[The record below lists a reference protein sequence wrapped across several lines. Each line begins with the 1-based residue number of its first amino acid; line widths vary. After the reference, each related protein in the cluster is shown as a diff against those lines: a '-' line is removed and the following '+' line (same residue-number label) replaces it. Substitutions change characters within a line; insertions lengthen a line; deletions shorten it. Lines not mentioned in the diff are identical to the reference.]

1 MRVHHGLDIT
11 DEGMFERKITL
22 SDGQRRRQVLPSE
35 VRLSL
40 DDVDRYVVAAA
51 RARGYPEE
59 FLTEAAR
66 QVRFLEARG
75 LPGFA
80 SFRREMLEHG
90 TETLTQRGQVARPDG
105 QSGGQCPMIDALR
118 IAQRFDRIVA
128 LPPGRETDCPMPSNP
143 LLAVPMLAE
152 CAGLH
157 GVIMMTTFYIH
168 ERPGAYVFVDGDR
181 AALHGSYHAL
191 FEADSWGIARF
202 PEETHGTPPLRE
214 AHVETIEFPA
224 DALRDLMT
232 LIESQ
237 P

>member
-1 MRVHHGLDIT
+1 
-11 DEGMFERKITL
+11 MFGRTTTFSEKPKR
-22 SDGQRRRQVLPSE
+22 LPLLANE

-40 DDVDRYVVAAA
+40 DEVDCYVIAAA
-51 RARGYPEE
+51 RTRGYPED

-66 QVRFLEARG
+66 RVRFLEARG

-80 SFRREMLEHG
+80 SFRREILDHR
-90 TETLTQRGQVARPDG
+90 TETLAQRGRVARPDG

-118 IAQRFDRIVA
+118 IAERFERIVA
-128 LPPGRETDCPMPSNP
+128 LPPGREADYPMPSNP
-143 LLAVPMLAE
+143 LLAVPVLADH
-152 CAGLH
+152 AGPR
-157 GVIMMTTFYIH
+157 GIVMMTTFYIH

-181 AALHGSYHAL
+181 AALHGSYGAL

-214 AHVETIEFPA
+214 AHVEAIDFPA

>member
-1 MRVHHGLDIT
+1 
-11 DEGMFERKITL
+11 MFERKL
-22 SDGQRRRQVLPSE
+22 MFSDRQRRRPALPNE

-40 DDVDRYVVAAA
+40 DEVDRYVVAAA
-51 RARGYPEE
+51 RARGYPED
-59 FLTEAAR
+59 FLTDAAR

-80 SFRREMLEHG
+80 SFRREMLEHH
-90 TETLTQRGQVARPDG
+90 TETLTQRGQVTRPDG
-105 QSGGQCPMIDALR
+105 QRGGQCPMIDALR
-118 IAQRFDRIVA
+118 IAERFDTIIA
-128 LPPGRETDCPMPSNP
+128 LPPGRETDYPMPSNP
-143 LLAVPMLAE
+143 LLATPVLAE
-152 CAGLH
+152 CAGRH
-157 GVIMMTTFYIH
+157 GVIMMTTFYIR

-214 AHVETIEFPA
+214 PHVEAIDFPA

-232 LIESQ
+232 LIENQ

>member
-1 MRVHHGLDIT
+1 MT
-11 DEGMFERKITL
+11 GMFGRTTTFSEKPK
-22 SDGQRRRQVLPSE
+22 RRPALPNE

-90 TETLTQRGQVARPDG
+90 SETLTQRGRVARPDG

-118 IAQRFDRIVA
+118 IAERFERIVA
-128 LPPGRETDCPMPSNP
+128 LPPGRETDYPMPSNP
-143 LLAVPMLAE
+143 LLAVPTLAE
-152 CAGLH
+152 CAGRH
-157 GVIMMTTFYIH
+157 GVIIMTTLYIR
-168 ERPGAYVFVDGDR
+168 ERPAAYVFVDGDR
-181 AALHGSYHAL
+181 AALHGSYYAL

-214 AHVETIEFPA
+214 ADLEAIDFPA

>member
-1 MRVHHGLDIT
+1 
-11 DEGMFERKITL
+11 MFDRKITI
-22 SDGQRRRQVLPSE
+22 SDRQRRRQLLPSE
-35 VRLSL
+35 LRLSL
-40 DDVDRYVVAAA
+40 DDVDRYVIAAA

-59 FLTEAAR
+59 FLTEAAG

-80 SFRREMLEHG
+80 SFRREMLDHR
-90 TETLTQRGQVARPDG
+90 TETLTQRGRVTRPDG
-105 QSGGQCPMIDALR
+105 QMGGQCPMIEALR
-118 IAQRFDRIVA
+118 IAERFDRILA

-143 LLAVPMLAE
+143 LLVVPVLAG
-152 CAGLH
+152 CAGSR
-157 GVIMMTTFYIH
+157 GIVMMTTFYIH

-202 PEETHGTPPLRE
+202 PEETHGTPPLRD
-214 AHVETIEFPA
+214 ADVESIDFPA

>member
-1 MRVHHGLDIT
+1 
-11 DEGMFERKITL
+11 MFDRKITI
-22 SDGQRRRQVLPSE
+22 SDTQRRRQLLPSE

-80 SFRREMLEHG
+80 SFRREMLDHR
-90 TETLTQRGQVARPDG
+90 TETLTQRGRVTRPDG
-105 QSGGQCPMIDALR
+105 QMGGQCPMIEALR
-118 IAQRFDRIVA
+118 IAERFDRILA

-143 LLAVPMLAE
+143 LLAVPVLAG
-152 CAGLH
+152 CAGSRDI
-157 GVIMMTTFYIH
+157 VMMTTFYIR
-168 ERPGAYVFVDGDR
+168 ERPAAYVFVDGDR
-181 AALHGSYHAL
+181 AALHGAYHAL

-214 AHVETIEFPA
+214 AHVEAIDFPA

>member
-1 MRVHHGLDIT
+1 
-11 DEGMFERKITL
+11 MFDRKIMF
-22 SDGQRRRQVLPSE
+22 SDRQKRRPLLPSD

-59 FLTEAAR
+59 FLAEAAR

-80 SFRREMLEHG
+80 SFRREMLDHRS
-90 TETLTQRGQVARPDG
+90 ETLAQRARITRPDG
-105 QSGGQCPMIDALR
+105 QRGGHCPMIEALR
-118 IAQRFDRIVA
+118 IAERFDRIVA
-128 LPPGRETDCPMPSNP
+128 LPPGRETDSPMPSNP
-143 LLAVPMLAE
+143 LLAMPMLAR
-152 CAGLH
+152 CAASH
-157 GVIMMTTFYIH
+157 GIIIMATFYAH
-168 ERPGAYVFVDGDR
+168 DRPRAHVFVDGER
-181 AALHGSYHAL
+181 AALHGAYGAL
-191 FEADSWGIARF
+191 FEAESWGIARF

-214 AHVETIEFPA
+214 AHVEAIDFPA